1 MGDIIKLL
9 PDHLANQIAA
19 GEVVQRPANVVKELL
34 ENSVDALSTKIQ
46 LVVKD
51 GGNQLIQVIDN
62 GKGMSHTDARMCFER
77 HATSKI
83 SKAEDLFCIR
93 TMGFRG
99 EAMASIAAVAQVE
112 LRTSTDSEALG
123 TLIRIEGSEIKAHE
137 PIQTSRGSNI
147 QIKNLF
153 YNLPARRN
161 FLKTNTVE
169 FSHIIEEFI
178 KVALANP
185 EIHFCLSNN
194 GQIIYELSSGKL
206 SNRIV
211 DIFGKNY
218 RENIIPCKEEIV
230 LAKVT
235 GYVGK
240 PDIAKKKGRETYF
253 FVNDRFFKSYY
264 LNHAVKTA
272 FDKLLPEDNN
282 PFICLF
288 IQIDPEH
295 VDVNIHPTKT
305 EIKFDDENSIYG
317 LVHAAVKKAIGTTLV
332 ATALD
337 FDSDVNLVPFSN
349 FFNNTSSAFNNGS
362 SGSEP
367 RNYSSGSGYVK
378 SNESDNLRGWKNLYN
393 PSFDKNDEIEI
404 TPLNGNEEQQQTTLT
419 FGSSINRD
427 EVNVAEKYS
436 DPKVIFQ
443 IHNTYILTQI
453 KSGMMLIDQ
462 QAAHQRILFEKYS
475 HHLQTQK
482 SNSQQCLFPIRL
494 TLSPSDYLVVS
505 EIEPDLLSLG
515 FSLSFL
521 GTDTISINGTP
532 VDMLQGSE
540 KEIFEGIIEQFKV
553 NKHELSLGTHESLA
567 KSIASRSCIKKNQRL
582 SMEEMHSIINQLFAC
597 KEPAYSPYN
606 VKTFTIVDHLKLA
619 ELFK

>member
-1 MGDIIKLL
+1 MSDIIKLL

-46 LVVKD
+46 LIVRD

-62 GKGMSHTDARMCFER
+62 GKGMSHTDSRMCFER

-83 SKAEDLFCIR
+83 SKAEDLFSIR

-112 LRTSTDSEALG
+112 LRTNTDPDTLG
-123 TLIRIEGSEIKAHE
+123 TLLRIEGSEIKAHE
-137 PIQTSRGSNI
+137 PVQTNRGSNI
-147 QIKNLF
+147 QVKNLF
-153 YNLPARRN
+153 FNLPARRN

-185 EIHFCLSNN
+185 EIHFSLTNN
-194 GQIIYELSSGKL
+194 GQLIYELPSGKL

-218 RENIIPCKEEIV
+218 RENIIPCREEIV

-240 PDIAKKKGRETYF
+240 PDIAKKKGREIYF

-272 FDKLLPEDNN
+272 FDKLLPEETN
-282 PFICLF
+282 PFVCLF
-288 IQIDPEH
+288 VQIDPEH

-317 LVHAAVKKAIGTTLV
+317 LIHAAVKKAIGTTLV

-349 FFNNTSSAFNNGS
+349 YFNNNNNSNQNSSNPTNHHHNS
-362 SGSEP
+362 YNKP
-367 RNYSSGSGYVK
+367 
-378 SNESDNLRGWKNLYN
+378 NENSNLRNWKNLYSPN
-393 PSFDKNDEIEI
+393 FDRSDDIEI
-404 TPLNGNEEQQQTTLT
+404 NPLSSDAEPQQTLLT
-419 FGSSINRD
+419 FGSSINR
-427 EVNVAEKYS
+427 ETINITEKYNE
-436 DPKVIFQ
+436 PKIIFQ
-443 IHNTYILTQI
+443 IHNTYILTQV
-453 KSGMMLIDQ
+453 KSGVMLIDQ

-475 HHLQTQK
+475 NNLQTQ
-482 SNSQQCLFPIRL
+482 NAHSQQCLFPIK
-494 TLSPSDYLVVS
+494 LSMSPNDYLVVC
-505 EIEPDLLSLG
+505 EIEPDLIALG

-532 VDMLQGSE
+532 ADMPSGNE

-567 KSIASRSCIKKNQRL
+567 KSIASRSCVKKNQRL
-582 SMEEMHSIINQLFAC
+582 SMEEMNSIINQLFAC

-606 VKTFTIVDHLKLA
+606 VKTFTIIDHQKLY
-619 ELFK
+619 ELFR

>member
-1 MGDIIKLL
+1 MSDIIKLL

-46 LVVKD
+46 LIVRD

-62 GKGMSHTDARMCFER
+62 GKGMSHTDSRMCFER

-83 SKAEDLFCIR
+83 SKAEDLFSIR

-112 LRTSTDSEALG
+112 LRTNTDPDTLG
-123 TLIRIEGSEIKAHE
+123 TLLRIEGSEIKAHE
-137 PIQTSRGSNI
+137 PVQTNRGSNI
-147 QIKNLF
+147 QVKNLF
-153 YNLPARRN
+153 FNLPARRN

-185 EIHFCLSNN
+185 EIHFSLTNN
-194 GQIIYELSSGKL
+194 GQLIYELPAGKL

-218 RENIIPCKEEIV
+218 RENIIPCREEIV

-240 PDIAKKKGRETYF
+240 PDIAKKKGREIYF

-272 FDKLLPEDNN
+272 FDKLLPEETN
-282 PFICLF
+282 PFVCLF
-288 IQIDPEH
+288 VQIDPEH

-317 LVHAAVKKAIGTTLV
+317 LIHAAVKKAIGTTLV

-349 FFNNTSSAFNNGS
+349 YFNNNNNSSQHS
-362 SGSEP
+362 SNQTNYNS
-367 RNYSSGSGYVK
+367 NYSK
-378 SNESDNLRGWKNLYN
+378 PNENSNLRNWKNLYSPN
-393 PSFDKNDEIEI
+393 FDRSDDIEI
-404 TPLNGNEEQQQTTLT
+404 NPLSSNAEPEQTLLT
-419 FGSSINRD
+419 FGSSINR
-427 EVNVAEKYS
+427 ETINITEKYNE
-436 DPKVIFQ
+436 PKVIFQ
-443 IHNTYILTQI
+443 IHNTYILTQV
-453 KSGMMLIDQ
+453 KSGVMLIDQ

-475 HHLQTQK
+475 NNLQTQ
-482 SNSQQCLFPIRL
+482 NAHSQQCLFPIK
-494 TLSPSDYLVVS
+494 LSMSPNDYLVVC
-505 EIEPDLLSLG
+505 EIEPDLIALG

-532 VDMLQGSE
+532 ADMPSGNE

-567 KSIASRSCIKKNQRL
+567 KSIASRSCVKKNQRL
-582 SMEEMHSIINQLFAC
+582 SMEEMNSIINQLFAC

-606 VKTFTIVDHLKLA
+606 VKTFTIIDHQKLY
-619 ELFK
+619 ELFR

>member
-1 MGDIIKLL
+1 MSDIIKLL

-46 LVVKD
+46 LIVRD

-62 GKGMSHTDARMCFER
+62 GKGMSHTDSRMCFER

-83 SKAEDLFCIR
+83 SKAEDLFSIR

-112 LRTSTDSEALG
+112 LRTNTDPDTLG
-123 TLIRIEGSEIKAHE
+123 TLLRIEGSEIKAHE
-137 PIQTSRGSNI
+137 PVQTNRGSNI
-147 QIKNLF
+147 QVKNLF
-153 YNLPARRN
+153 FNLPARRN

-185 EIHFCLSNN
+185 EIHFSLTNN
-194 GQIIYELSSGKL
+194 GQLIYELPAGKL

-218 RENIIPCKEEIV
+218 RENIIPCREEIV

-240 PDIAKKKGRETYF
+240 PDIAKKKGREIYF

-272 FDKLLPEDNN
+272 FDKLLPEETN
-282 PFICLF
+282 PFVCLF
-288 IQIDPEH
+288 VQIDPEH

-317 LVHAAVKKAIGTTLV
+317 LIHAAVKKAIGTTLV

-349 FFNNTSSAFNNGS
+349 YFNNNNNSNQNSSNPTNHHHNS
-362 SGSEP
+362 YNKP
-367 RNYSSGSGYVK
+367 
-378 SNESDNLRGWKNLYN
+378 NENSNLRNWKNLYSPN
-393 PSFDKNDEIEI
+393 FDRSDDIEI
-404 TPLNGNEEQQQTTLT
+404 NPLSSDAEPQQTLLT
-419 FGSSINRD
+419 FGSSINR
-427 EVNVAEKYS
+427 ETINITEKYNE
-436 DPKVIFQ
+436 PKIIFQ
-443 IHNTYILTQI
+443 IHNTYILTQV
-453 KSGMMLIDQ
+453 KSGVMLIDQ

-475 HHLQTQK
+475 NNLQTQ
-482 SNSQQCLFPIRL
+482 NAHSQQCLFPIKL
-494 TLSPSDYLVVS
+494 SMSPSDYLVVC
-505 EIEPDLLSLG
+505 EIEPDLIALG

-532 VDMLQGSE
+532 ADMPSGNE

-582 SMEEMHSIINQLFAC
+582 SMEEMNSIINQLFAC

-606 VKTFTIVDHLKLA
+606 VKTFTIIDHQKLY
-619 ELFK
+619 ELFR